1 MTEKIRKCID
11 NGNLVALAALDLSKA
26 FDSLSHELILKKLDD
41 MGLNETATRWIKSY
55 LSNRKQL
62 VRFGKIESNIENIE
76 SGVPQGSILGPL
88 LFITCTNDLYSKL
101 EEYEIFT
108 YADDMQIVIEG
119 ENVNELGS
127 KLEVAIQKAN
137 DYYNNNSLLC
147 NPTKTE
153 IMLLGSK
160 KKLGSAGQLRGKVT
174 NGEESKILT
183 GEESLKLLGIHIDPS
198 LDWNK
203 HSKLV
208 KQRAVN
214 SIRNLHR
221 VNNLIPMKQKRI
233 LYTSLVT
240 PHFSYADIIWNG
252 CSRLNQNKIQQAQ
265 NFAAKS
271 MLGVKKYTSSTSALK
286 KLEMIPLSG
295 KRKINL
301 AVHVKKSLE
310 GRAPANI
317 QEMYKKQLSI
327 TNNRSAARRD
337 LNIPKHRLQQYQN
350 GAFYNSIKAWNSL
363 SVKIRDDNLSTF
375 KKHLQTSMT
384 KEYVKI

>member
-1 MTEKIRKCID
+1 
-11 NGNLVALAALDLSKA
+11 
-26 FDSLSHELILKKLDD
+26 
-41 MGLNETATRWIKSY
+41 
-55 LSNRKQL
+55 
-62 VRFGKIESNIENIE
+62 
-76 SGVPQGSILGPL
+76 
-88 LFITCTNDLYSKL
+88 
-101 EEYEIFT
+101 
-108 YADDMQIVIEG
+108 
-119 ENVNELGS
+119 
-127 KLEVAIQKAN
+127 
-137 DYYNNNSLLC
+137 
-147 NPTKTE
+147 
-153 IMLLGSK
+153 MLLGSK
-160 KKLGSAGQLRGKVT
+160 KKLGSAGQLRVKVT

-183 GEESLKLLGIHIDPS
+183 GEESLKLLGVHIDPS